1 MIINNAPFYI
11 EVSEDNDYSF
21 NSTDNIHS
29 YDVILNPENRRR
41 DDFHKK
47 ISIKTEDKSALLIC
61 GYCSYSDNVLFVD
74 NLLVIMCENIIY
86 KIDVEK
92 MEIVFRKVMC
102 ASLQQLDEASEVIIS
117 TEKSPVCIS
126 TFEIHKIQ
134 NGYIVYGEMEIL
146 KLDDD
151 FNVLSMFMGKDIFVT
166 VDGSPAFEMNEN
178 GIVVRDFIGN
188 IYYLDYNCK
197 LIKEVIK

>member
-1 MIINNAPFYI
+1 MIVNNAPFYI
-11 EVSEDNDYSF
+11 EVSEDNDYSL

-92 MEIVFRKVMC
+92 MEIVFRKVMY
-102 ASLQQLDEASEVIIS
+102 DMSENC
-117 TEKSPVCIS
+117 PVCIS

-151 FNVLSMFMGKDIFVT
+151 FNVLNMFMGKDIFVT
-166 VDGSPAFEMNEN
+166 VDGSSAFEMNEN